1 MIIEN
6 LNAYFDTSI
15 LRSRRAILFQ
25 WLLPRLGSQAHF
37 NAMCFSFAAKMV
49 ADTNQ
54 LKNYV
59 SERRQGKQVQNK
71 ERHFEEVAK
80 GKYAR
85 TRVCLTMKTTH
96 LKRFMPR
103 FI

>member
-1 MIIEN
+1 M
-6 LNAYFDTSI
+6 YFNRSI

-25 WLLPRLGSQAHF
+25 RLLPKLASQAHF
-37 NAMCFSFAAKMV
+37 NAMCFSFAAIMA

-54 LKNYV
+54 LQIYV

-71 ERHFEEVAK
+71 ERHFEEVVK

-96 LKRFMPR
+96 LKRFIFR